1 MRCLWSVDIDFVHR
15 NALWDAPLTPP
26 PNLSLLNLAGNF
38 LRENSS
44 GWIIAAENGTLP
56 TLIWSFITV
65 LNLSRNSLD
74 MNVSTVLSTFPTV
87 QKLLLS
93 DCGITQLNVS
103 VFEAHPNLNFVD
115 LSFNKIRQIESESE
129 ESLMKV
135 FQRSQ
140 GFSLDLAG
148 NPVMCDCFLS
158 KLENKITPQRFRQV
172 IRGK

>member
-65 LNLSRNSLD
+65 LNLSHNSLD
-74 MNVSTVLSTFPTV
+74 MNVSTVFSTFPTV

-115 LSFNKIRQIESESE
+115 LSFNKIRQIESGSE
-129 ESLMKV
+129 ERLLEI
-135 FQRSQ
+135 
-140 GFSLDLAG
+140 GHFSLDLAG

-172 IRGK
+172 IGGK